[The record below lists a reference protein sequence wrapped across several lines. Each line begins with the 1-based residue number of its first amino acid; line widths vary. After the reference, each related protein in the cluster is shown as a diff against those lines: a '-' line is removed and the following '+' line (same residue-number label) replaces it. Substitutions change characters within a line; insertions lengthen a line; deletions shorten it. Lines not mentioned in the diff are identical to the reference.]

1 MTTTVLH
8 RPHDPFDHDHVHG
21 DGCGHRAVVHDD
33 HFDYLHDGH
42 WHAPHDDHYDEHL
55 NPDH

>member
-1 MTTTVLH
+1 
-8 RPHDPFDHDHVHG
+8 
-21 DGCGHRAVVHDD
+21 VHDD
-33 HFDYLHDGH
+33 HLDYLHDGH

>member
-1 MTTTVLH
+1 MTTIVQH

-21 DGCGHRAVVHDD
+21 DECGHRAVVHDD
-33 HFDYLHDGH
+33 HMDYLHDGH